1 MNIIEKFKAVEF
13 VVHCKTQEEATSF
26 VNICDENDIRW
37 ATTPVTETHW
47 KVYKEETCYSATPYN
62 HFLSYCNKKYFKNTY
77 VKVITFKKFMK
88 KYTEFKKWESK
99 NITTKE
105 EIEMCSNGKLNKGI
119 ENLCVQDMY
128 RAVTLPNGSITFN
141 KAKLSNLCFVK
152 FDGNDK
158 TYVFNNKSDKRLK
171 EGTRVIVDTVRG
183 EMQATV
189 VRSVKI
195 LDKYVNDLIYA
206 FCGKDAGLK
215 DVVGIVTKTTQIV
228 ETVQRICEDGT
239 KETD

>member
-1 MNIIEKFKAVEF
+1 
-13 VVHCKTQEEATSF
+13 
-26 VNICDENDIRW
+26 
-37 ATTPVTETHW
+37 
-47 KVYKEETCYSATPYN
+47 
-62 HFLSYCNKKYFKNTY
+62 
-77 VKVITFKKFMK
+77 
-88 KYTEFKKWESK
+88 
-99 NITTKE
+99 
-105 EIEMCSNGKLNKGI
+105 MCSNGKLNKGI
-119 ENLCVQDMY
+119 DNALVQDVY
-128 RAVTLPNGSITFN
+128 RAVTHKNGSITFN
-141 KAKLSNLCFVK
+141 QTKIKNLCFVK

-228 ETVQRICEDGT
+228 ETVQRICENGT
-239 KETD
+239 KETY

>member
-1 MNIIEKFKAVEF
+1 MNIIEKFKAGEF
-13 VVHCKTQEEATSF
+13 VVNCVTQEEAEKF
-26 VNICDENDIRW
+26 IEICYENYIYWLCSDVS
-37 ATTPVTETHW
+37 ATHW
-47 KVYKEETCYSATPYN
+47 NIYEQKTCYSFHNTLR
-62 HFLSYCNKKYFKNTY
+62 FGFMDSYKIDDTKIISFKR
-77 VKVITFKKFMK
+77 FMK
-88 KYTEFKKWESK
+88 KYTALKNSENK
-99 NITTKE
+99 NIATKE
-105 EIEMCSNGKLNKGI
+105 DNNMCSNGKLNKGI
-119 ENLCVQDMY
+119 DNALVQDVY
-128 RAVTLPNGSITFN
+128 RAVTHKNGSITFN
-141 KAKLSNLCFVK
+141 QTKIKNLCFVK

-228 ETVQRICEDGT
+228 ETVQRICENGT